1 MASYMNHKIHIQ
13 GNLATVRLSRKA
25 SVEGFSDTA
34 KAIIASPGWM
44 PGFNILSDYSE
55 LDLSQLAGDDMERF
69 AKALSPY
76 RKSLGNGLCA
86 CVSTKPLD
94 FGLGRMWE
102 VFMEQHSDLRVCI
115 FYDLE
120 KAQKWLLSENKN
132 E

>member
-1 MASYMNHKIHIQ
+1 MNSKIHIQ
-13 GNLATVRLSRKA
+13 GNLATVLVSGKA
-25 SVEGFSDTA
+25 SVEGLNDAA
-34 KAIIASPGWM
+34 KAIIDSPGWI
-44 PGFNILSDYSE
+44 PGINILSDYRE
-55 LDLSQLAGDDMERF
+55 LDLSHLTGDDMDRF
-69 AKALSPY
+69 AKTLSSY

-86 CVSTKPLD
+86 CVSTNPLD

-120 KAQKWLLSENKN
+120 KAQKWLSRDNKN